1 MTLLFVSMSSYD
13 DHLFCCVG
21 NICWMIDT
29 SHHFRVDKLQTERRD
44 KKNFDCIQIF
54 ICEKLAFVEDLACS
68 SNNDLRILTYVSGNL
83 WSTFSGAK
91 FIYLIEIL
99 RWRNQYFPS
108 PFFHPANSSYAAAV
122 SEYRR
127 MISRRMITFLFR
139 LRKTCLRRGGL
150 ARACKSADTTIR
162 KRTVSVFL
170 SRTRPSN
177 DAEIPRNSLN
187 NSLILANKTR
197 SQAVG

>member
-1 MTLLFVSMSSYD
+1 
-13 DHLFCCVG
+13 
-21 NICWMIDT
+21 MIDT
-29 SHHFRVDKLQTERRD
+29 SHHFRVDKFQTERKD

-68 SNNDLRILTYVSGNL
+68 SNNDLIILNINVRKQQSLEHFLRSEIYIFNRNSSL
-83 WSTFSGAK
+83 KKSTFP
-91 FIYLIEIL
+91 L
-99 RWRNQYFPS
+99 Q
-108 PFFHPANSSYAAAV
+108 FFHPANSSYAAAV
-122 SEYRR
+122 SDYRR

-139 LRKTCLRRGGL
+139 LRKTCIRRGGL

-177 DAEIPRNSLN
+177 DAGILRNSPN